1 MTWTFTI
8 EPTIPGLTIESDG
21 LNSAILHGSPLQP
34 FSGVVLVSATDGA
47 TIITSALEL
56 HLYPFEKTLIAE
68 IDNRSN
74 LLTTVGFISKD
85 LQVSVLDT
93 HIIFETIPT
102 IVSTAPLTTTFTSN
116 PI

>member
-8 EPTIPGLTIESDG
+8 VPEIPGLTIESDG
-21 LNSAILHGSPLQP
+21 LNSAVLHGSPLQP
-34 FSGVVLVSATDGA
+34 FSGTVLVRATDGV
-47 TIITSALEL
+47 TIITSALQL

-85 LQVSVLDT
+85 LQVSVLDS
-93 HIIFETIPT
+93 HIIFETVPT
-102 IVSTAPLTTTFTSN
+102 IVSTVPITTQFTSDL
-116 PI
+116 I